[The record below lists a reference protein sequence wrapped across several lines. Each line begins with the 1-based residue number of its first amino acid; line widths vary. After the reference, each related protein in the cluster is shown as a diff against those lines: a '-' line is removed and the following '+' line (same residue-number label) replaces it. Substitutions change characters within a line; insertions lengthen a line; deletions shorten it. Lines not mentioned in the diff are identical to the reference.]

1 MTVGGSG
8 KRGVDVRGAVSGP
21 ADAVDDSVDGGY
33 LAALAGFDKMTPS
46 RLRHLVRG
54 RAPAEAFG
62 MAAGTHRPSAA
73 LEAVFSRDKT
83 LSAIWR
89 ESATRRHPSRCW
101 DEMLTAGVRAL
112 TPDHTEFPAQLAA
125 DPACPAVLFSR
136 GDLDVLDARRVGI
149 IGTRNATQAGR
160 STAARFG
167 GELASAGVVVLS
179 GLARGI
185 DAAAHRG
192 ALSCATSRPVGVV
205 GNGLDVPYPKQNA
218 DLWRAVAER
227 GLLLSEWPV
236 GTRPDPFRF
245 PLRNRI
251 LAALTEVLVVVESRE
266 RGGSLITAREAA
278 NRSVEVMAVP
288 GSVHS
293 QASIGTNQLL
303 AYGALTAN
311 DTADVLMALGLDNR
325 RAGRAR
331 FDARRPLG
339 DLDAVVYESCRRE
352 PRTLDGIMLLTGA
365 SLGEAAMQLARLE
378 HGGWLAETGGWFEA
392 LDEWG
397 PLA

>member
-1 MTVGGSG
+1 MTS
-8 KRGVDVRGAVSGP
+8 A
-21 ADAVDDSVDGGY
+21 ADDPVDGGY

-54 RAPAEAFG
+54 RSAADAFG

-73 LEAVFSRDKT
+73 LEAVFSRDNALRK
-83 LSAIWR
+83 IWN
-89 ESATRRHPSRCW
+89 ESAKRREPERCW
-101 DEMLTAGVRAL
+101 VEMTASGVRAL
-112 TPDHTEFPAQLAA
+112 TPDHEQFPAQLAD

-160 STAARFG
+160 ATAARLG
-167 GELASAGVVVLS
+167 AELAEAGVVVLS

-192 ALSCATSRPVGVV
+192 ALSCPTARPVGVV
-205 GNGLDVPYPKQNA
+205 GNGLDAAYPKQNA
-218 DLWRAVAER
+218 DLWRAVGER

-236 GTRPDPFRF
+236 GTPPDPFRF

-278 NRSVEVMAVP
+278 NRSVEIMAVP

-293 QASIGTNQLL
+293 MASIGTNKLL
-303 AYGALTAN
+303 ADGALTAN
-311 DTADVLMALGLDNR
+311 ETADVLMALGLDHR

-331 FDARRPLG
+331 FDARRPLSG
-339 DLDAVVYESCRRE
+339 LDDVVYDSCRRE

-365 SLGEAAMQLARLE
+365 SIGEAAMQLARME
-378 HGGWLAETGGWFEA
+378 QGGWLAETGGWFEA

>member
-1 MTVGGSG
+1 MTVGGNA
-8 KRGVDVRGAVSGP
+8 KRGAEVRGGESALV
-21 ADAVDDSVDGGY
+21 DAIDDSVGGGY

-54 RAPAEAFG
+54 RTPAEAFG

-73 LEAVFSRDKT
+73 LEAVFMRDEA

-89 ESATRRHPSRCW
+89 ESARRRDPARCW
-101 DEMLTAGVRAL
+101 DEMLAVGVRAL
-112 TPDHTEFPAQLAA
+112 TPDHAEFPAQLAA

-160 STAARFG
+160 STAARLG
-167 GELASAGVVVLS
+167 GELADAGVVVLS

-192 ALSCATSRPVGVV
+192 ALSCETSRPVGVV

-218 DLWRAVAER
+218 DLWRAVGER

-293 QASIGTNQLL
+293 KASIGTNKLL
-303 AYGALTAN
+303 ADGAITAN

-331 FDARRPLG
+331 FDARRPLA
-339 DLDAVVYESCRRE
+339 DFDAVVYESCQRE
-352 PRTLDGIMLLTGA
+352 PRTLDGIMLLTG
-365 SLGEAAMQLARLE
+365 SSIGEAAMQLARLE

-397 PLA
+397 PFA

>member
-1 MTVGGSG
+1 MTANAWSE
-8 KRGVDVRGAVSGP
+8 VSGGGRP
-21 ADAVDDSVDGGY
+21 TTADAADDPVACGF

-46 RLRHLVRG
+46 RLRHLLRG
-54 RAPAEAFG
+54 RSAADAFG

-73 LEAVFSRDKT
+73 LEAVFTRDRA
-83 LSAIWR
+83 LQEVWR
-89 ESATRRHPSRCW
+89 GEATRRQPGRCW
-101 DEMLTAGVRAL
+101 DEMVAAGVRAL
-112 TPDHTEFPAQLAA
+112 SPDHPVFPPQLAA
-125 DPACPAVLFSR
+125 DPACPAVLFAR

-167 GELASAGVVVLS
+167 GELSEAGVVVLS

-192 ALSCATSRPVGVV
+192 ALSCQTARPVGVV
-205 GNGLDVPYPKQNA
+205 GNGLDLPYPKQNA
-218 DLWRAVAER
+218 DLWHGVGER

-266 RGGSLITAREAA
+266 RGGSLITAREAT

-293 QASIGTNQLL
+293 AASIGTNKLL
-303 AYGALTAN
+303 ADGALTAN
-311 DTADVLMALGLDNR
+311 DTADVLMALGLDHR

-331 FDARRPLG
+331 FDARWPLAG
-339 DLDAVVYESCRRE
+339 IDVVVYESCRSE

-365 SLGEAAMQLARLE
+365 SIGEAAMQLARLE
-378 HGGWLAETGGWFEA
+378 QGGWLAETGGWFEA
-392 LDEWG
+392 VDEWG
-397 PLA
+397 TLT